1 MAWFFFLGL
10 MALEGCMREA
20 VVDTPEQVIEGP
32 VQVTLTLDLRP
43 FGGGECITK
52 ADFVDV
58 DEKLHYAHEKVVKD
72 MGVFIF
78 DASSAFDDSGPKLV
92 FDPALATF
100 KAVVEPSAITS
111 LDGSKIRVDLEL
123 DKPYGSIAVLVMANY
138 HTGYSASGSTLQEI
152 VTTFASDDASAL
164 AFSGDQSVYLTGGI
178 PMHGYQVFGTL
189 EGLDSGASES
199 QKEMRRLKYYKGMRT
214 PLTRYGFNTSSELTH
229 YADETDG
236 YGTVRES
243 DCLPMEYALSRLH
256 LRYEPSAGQ
265 IKADSVEVS
274 SVKLH
279 LYRDKFRP
287 LPAGFLARTHVTPFD
302 GISDVGSFVTATE
315 IEFKKV
321 TVTTLSGTES
331 SWVAYV
337 PEMNSMAVKTA
348 MAADPLFKEASLT
361 VTVKVKPRYR
371 TGGAV
376 TEFTYTVDGVRVD
389 DGVNP
394 PYTRINPAWTAWL
407 KLRTSYARNDKDGN
421 AVPVGTMFNLV
432 RHYSYEWVAIGV
444 DR

>member
-1 MAWFFFLGL
+1 MAWCFLLGL
-10 MALEGCMREA
+10 MALEGCVREA

-32 VQVTLTLDLRP
+32 VQVSLTLDLRQ
-43 FGGGECITK
+43 FGGGESITK

-78 DASSAFDDSGPKLV
+78 DASSAFDDSGPKQV

-100 KAVVEPSAITS
+100 KAVLEPSAITP

-123 DKPYGSIAVLVMANY
+123 DKPYGSLAVLVMANY

-152 VTTFASDDASAL
+152 VTTFALDDASAL
-164 AFSGDQSVYLTGGI
+164 AFSGNQSVYLTGGI

-199 QKEMRRLKYYKGMRT
+199 QKDMRRLKYYKGMRT
-214 PLTRYGFNTSSELTH
+214 PLTRYGFNSASELTH

-279 LYRDKFRP
+279 LYRDEFRP
-287 LPAGFLARTHVTPFD
+287 LPAVTPFD
-302 GISDVGSFVTATE
+302 GISDVGAFVTATE

-348 MAADPLFKEASLT
+348 MAADPSFKEASLT

-376 TEFTYTVDGVRVD
+376 TEFTYTVDGV
-389 DGVNP
+389 
-394 PYTRINPAWTAWL
+394 AE
-407 KLRTSYARNDKDGN
+407 TSHVLCPQRQGWQRGSRGDN
-421 AVPVGTMFNLV
+421 V
-432 RHYSYEWVAIGV
+432 
-444 DR
+444 